1 MERSFLIH
9 KKADYM
15 RILIYGI
22 NFTPELVGNGKYTG
36 EMVEWL
42 ARHGHEVR
50 VVTAP
55 PFNPSYK
62 IGEGYSAWRYRRQ
75 RFTTADGA
83 GSFTAF
89 RCPLYVPP
97 NLSAVRRIL
106 HLASFAVSSLPVMVL
121 QAFWRPSLVIVI
133 EPTAFCMP
141 GGAITA
147 WLSGARSWLHIQD
160 FEVDAGF
167 ALGLLK
173 STTLRNLIVAL
184 DRKLMLKFDR
194 VSTISGKMMERLGDK
209 GFPPERSVMFPNWVD
224 TKAIFPAG
232 KASPLRE
239 ELGIR
244 DDAVVALYSGTM
256 GRKQGL
262 EIMAKAA
269 DFLSK
274 SKSIQF
280 VFCGEGPYRAT
291 LEGLSARLPNVHW
304 LPLQPF
310 DRLNDL
316 MNLADIHLLPQC
328 AEAADLVM
336 PSKLTGMFA
345 SGRPVVATADNG
357 TQLAAAVRECGVVVP
372 PDDATRFSEAIV
384 QLAENAELR
393 TRLGRN
399 ARQCAEMTLD
409 KEKIL
414 MAIDEEFSRVVG
426 SSYRPNI
433 SRAAETQPL
442 RDVS

>member
-1 MERSFLIH
+1 
-9 KKADYM
+9 
-15 RILIYGI
+15 
-22 NFTPELVGNGKYTG
+22 
-36 EMVEWL
+36 
-42 ARHGHEVR
+42 
-50 VVTAP
+50 
-55 PFNPSYK
+55 
-62 IGEGYSAWRYRRQ
+62 
-75 RFTTADGA
+75 
-83 GSFTAF
+83 
-89 RCPLYVPP
+89 
-97 NLSAVRRIL
+97 VRRIL
-106 HLASFAVSSLPVMVL
+106 HLASFAVSSLPIMVL
-121 QAFWRPSLVIVI
+121 QAFWRPSLVLVV

-147 WLSGARSWLHIQD
+147 WLSGAKNWLHIQD

-173 STTLRNLIVAL
+173 SNTLRNLIVGL

-274 SKSIQF
+274 KKSIQF

-372 PDDATRFSEAIV
+372 PDNATRFSEAVV
-384 QLAENAELR
+384 QLAQHAELR
-393 TRLGRN
+393 ARLGQN

-426 SSYRPNI
+426 SSYRPNV

>member
-1 MERSFLIH
+1 
-9 KKADYM
+9 M

-55 PFNPSYK
+55 PFNPAYK
-62 IGEGYSAWRYRRQ
+62 VGDGYSAWRYQRQ
-75 RFTTADGA
+75 KFTTAN
-83 GSFTAF
+83 GSASFIAL

-97 NLSAVRRIL
+97 NLSALRRIV
-106 HLASFAVSSLPVMVL
+106 HLASFAVTSLPVMLL
-121 QAFWRPSLVIVI
+121 QAFWRPSLVLVI
-133 EPTAFCMP
+133 EPTAFCIP
-141 GGAITA
+141 GGLITA
-147 WLSGARSWLHIQD
+147 WLSGAKSWLHIQD

-173 STTLRNLIVAL
+173 SDFLRNLIVGF
-184 DRKLMLKFDR
+184 DTKLMLKFDR
-194 VSTISGKMMERLGDK
+194 VSTISGKMMQRLRDK
-209 GFPPERSVMFPNWVD
+209 GFPPGRSVMFPNWVD
-224 TKAIFPAG
+224 TTHIFPTG

-239 ELGIR
+239 ELGISQ
-244 DDAVVALYSGTM
+244 DAVVALYSGTM

-262 EIMAKAA
+262 EILAKAA
-269 DFLSK
+269 GQLADKNSD
-274 SKSIQF
+274 IRF

-291 LEGLSARLPNVHW
+291 LASLSAELPNVHW

-345 SGRPVVATADNG
+345 SGRPVVATAGAG
-357 TQLAAAVRECGVVVP
+357 TQLAGAVRDCGMVVP
-372 PDDATRFSEAIV
+372 PDDAARFSEAIV
-384 QLAENAELR
+384 QLAEDTALR
-393 TRLGRN
+393 NRLGQN
-399 ARQCAEMTLD
+399 ARRCAEMTLD
-409 KEKIL
+409 KEKL
-414 MAIDEEFSRVVG
+414 LTALDQEFSRVVG
-426 SSYRPNI
+426 CYGGAVP
-433 SRAAETQPL
+433 RAAETQAL
-442 RDVS
+442 RDAS